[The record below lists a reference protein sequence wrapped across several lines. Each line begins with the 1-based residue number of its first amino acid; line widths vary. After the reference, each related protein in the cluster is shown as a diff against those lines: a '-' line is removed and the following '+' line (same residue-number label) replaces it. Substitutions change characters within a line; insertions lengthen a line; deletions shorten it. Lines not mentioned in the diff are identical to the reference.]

1 MTKIKFCGITTLE
14 DAELAVAAGAWAIG
28 LIFWPSSPRRAGF
41 DAAAEIAAGVKRRVE
56 VTGVFVNA
64 TLDHVAETADAVGLT
79 MLQLH
84 GDEGPAY
91 CAEAARRT
99 GCKVMKAVR
108 VRSGADVQALAPFH
122 TDYHLLDSFTAGV
135 PGGTGE
141 TFAWEIA
148 RGHRGRV
155 PIVLSG
161 GLTPDNV
168 GEAIAAVHPVAVDV
182 ASGVERSPGIKDPEK
197 LQAFAAAVRAAA
209 RLETGGRAR

>member
-1 MTKIKFCGITTLE
+1 
-14 DAELAVAAGAWAIG
+14 
-28 LIFWPSSPRRAGF
+28 
-41 DAAAEIAAGVKRRVE
+41 
-56 VTGVFVNA
+56 
-64 TLDHVAETADAVGLT
+64 
-79 MLQLH
+79 
-84 GDEGPAY
+84 
-91 CAEAARRT
+91 
-99 GCKVMKAVR
+99 MKAVR

-168 GEAIAAVHPVAVDV
+168 EEAIAAVHPFAVDV

>member
-91 CAEAARRT
+91 CSEAARRT
-99 GCKVMKAVR
+99 GCKVMKAVS
-108 VRSGADVQALAPFH
+108 VRSGADDQALAPFH

-168 GEAIAAVHPVAVDV
+168 EEAIAAVHPFAVDV